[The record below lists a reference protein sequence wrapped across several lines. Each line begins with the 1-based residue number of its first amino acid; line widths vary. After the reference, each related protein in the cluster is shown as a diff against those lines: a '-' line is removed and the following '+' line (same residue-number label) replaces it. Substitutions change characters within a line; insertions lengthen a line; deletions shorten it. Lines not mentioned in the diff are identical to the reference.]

1 MRISYGWRLWGLI
14 IAVAGMV
21 FGVAKLVDFD
31 HHADAPA
38 SVWLQRVG
46 VQDKVDFS
54 SLLVPLPNAGAGKV
68 GVKIFE
74 EHDWQVYRLYPSG
87 QLEVFRREAGEYKR
101 LNISNGWRRDT
112 YPMLFMSMPGRL
124 FLVGYDVVRNV
135 PSGRSLSVTQPG
147 FDVYEIQ
154 PDTRGE
160 PRAIATGVDLGGGL
174 DSIVYGRI
182 RNSNITLC
190 AERSCADISSS
201 GAVSA
206 WSLDALAG
214 HEFVEVAFDA
224 DSAYALVR
232 KTWDDRI
239 DGKITKDHAAFF
251 LAKLASASAVVEAL
265 SEGGV
270 PYALVVNKG
279 SPSWKIANSV
289 EGFQALLR
297 YELSR
302 MRNGGLID
310 FGDNNQEGRIA
321 WNQVYYLNG
330 LISVGQ
336 GGGVGGS
343 SPDLQDYARRRVS
356 AEIDLIARLADTD
369 LPGYRVKRYS
379 LDREPL
385 MFALHLGRVADL
397 LARADRLKMGAPS
410 VPRALE
416 KIKAE
421 MLTFEHTVERP
432 VDCSLPDFYACK
444 TLGYR
449 QGYPFWADG
458 VNVPFNYV
466 SGYASGLLAVADD
479 EGSIDFA
486 AALMQ
491 PLRKLEKFSE
501 FPKVWRYWGF
511 EGQSGWDYSNGGSVN
526 TPDWAGNGA
535 GLDVAH
541 ITYRSMDAMALLSLY
556 QRRQSAVGKDEVDH
570 LKSLV
575 SQGMLLP
582 SVNEAFDQMGSP
594 ALLDPMVSRR
604 FSRSTQA
611 WQIQAQVWALSDMA
625 LSFRHAAP

>member
-14 IAVAGMV
+14 IAVASMA
-21 FGVAKLVDFD
+21 FAVAKFVDFD
-31 HHADAPA
+31 HEADAPA

-46 VQDKVDFS
+46 AQDKVDFS

-74 EHDWQVYRLYPSG
+74 ENDWQVYRLYPSG

-112 YPMLFMSMPGRL
+112 FPMLVMSVPGRL

-154 PDTRGE
+154 PGTQGE

-182 RNSNITLC
+182 RNSTITLC
-190 AERSCADISSS
+190 AERSCADIGSG

-224 DSAYALVR
+224 DSAYGLVR

-239 DGKITKDHAAFF
+239 DGKITEDHAEFF
-251 LAKLASASAVVEAL
+251 LAKLTSTGAVVEPL
-265 SEGGV
+265 SGGGV

-279 SPSWKIANSV
+279 SPSWENANSV
-289 EGFQALLR
+289 EGLQALLR

-321 WNQVYYLNG
+321 WNQVYYLSG
-330 LISVGQ
+330 LISVAQ
-336 GGGVGGS
+336 GGLGFS
-343 SPDLQDYARRRVS
+343 SPELEDYARRRVS
-356 AEIDLIARLADTD
+356 AEVDLIARLADID

-397 LARADRLKMGAPS
+397 LARADSQKMGAPS
-410 VPRALE
+410 VQRALA
-416 KIKAE
+416 KIKSE
-421 MLTFEHTVERP
+421 LLTFEHTVEHP
-432 VDCSLPDFYACK
+432 VDCRLPGLSACK

-466 SGYASGLLAVADD
+466 SGYASGLLAVTDD
-479 EGSIDFA
+479 ESSVDFVRT
-486 AALMQ
+486 LMQ
-491 PLRKLEKFSE
+491 PLQELERFSE
-501 FPKVWRYWGF
+501 SPRVWRYWGF
-511 EGQSGWDYSNGGSVN
+511 EGQSGWGYSNGGSVN
-526 TPDWAGNGA
+526 TPDWAGNSA

-541 ITYRSMDAMALLSLY
+541 ITYRSMDAMALLRLA
-556 QRRQSAVGKDEVDH
+556 QKRQSAIEKGKVDH
-570 LKSLV
+570 LKDLV

-582 SVNEAFDQMGSP
+582 SVNEAFYQMGSP
-594 ALLDPMVSRR
+594 AVLEPMVSRR

-625 LSFRHAAP
+625 LSFRHAAR